1 MRAIL
6 TAADEVIKQ
15 DHFRLPRDIGVRVFD
30 VIHDMLAG
38 DRRPTPVDRE
48 LMRPGQLV
56 TSGNHGAPS
65 SSV

>member
-1 MRAIL
+1 M
-6 TAADEVIKQ
+6 
-15 DHFRLPRDIGVRVFD
+15 PRDIGVRVFD

-56 TSGNHGAPS
+56 TSGNHGAL
-65 SSV
+65 